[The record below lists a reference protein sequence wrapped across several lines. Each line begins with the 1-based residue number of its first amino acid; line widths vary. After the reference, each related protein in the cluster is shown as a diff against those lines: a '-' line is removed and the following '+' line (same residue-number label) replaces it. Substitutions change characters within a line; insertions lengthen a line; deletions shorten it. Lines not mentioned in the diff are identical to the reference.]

1 MVKLI
6 STIIALGCAISSCVA
21 SPVLTERAVSATCP
35 RYTIINTRGTGEI
48 QGQSSG
54 FTTINSRITSQLS
67 GGQIYNTVYAADF
80 SQNSAAGTA
89 DIVRKVT
96 STLASDPTHCFYLE
110 GYSQG
115 AAATV
120 NALERLTGAS
130 FNAVKGVFLI
140 GNPEHKSGLACNVDT
155 NGGTSTKFVNGLSVY
170 AGGIP
175 STWVS
180 KTLDVCNYVSSNYTI
195 PAVSARLITN
205 TFRYAGRRCLRHYS
219 RIRYQRRP
227 SRLPQLHR
235 YPDSGIQLRHQAA
248 RLDDE
253 ALAQKTLSDVTKHP
267 RASGVERRRQ
277 YFWGLWKSEDRF
289 CQ

>member
-35 RYTIINTRGTGEI
+35 RYTIINTRGTGER

-155 NGGTSTKFVNGLSVY
+155 NGGTSTKFVNGLS
-170 AGGIP
+170 AFGGGIP
-175 STWVS
+175 SAWVS
-180 KTLDVCNYVSSNYTI
+180 KTLDVCNYVSLKSTI
-195 PAVSARLITN
+195 LAIG
-205 TFRYAGRRCLRHYS
+205 AGLTVISSDMQGDGVCDTTHGYGINAAHLAYPRSTGTQTQGYNFA
-219 RIRYQRRP
+219 IK
-227 SRLPQLHR
+227 QL
-235 YPDSGIQLRHQAA
+235 A
-248 RLDDE
+248 
-253 ALAQKTLSDVTKHP
+253 
-267 RASGVERRRQ
+267 
-277 YFWGLWKSEDRF
+277 
-289 CQ
+289 